1 MSRIEELASKLL
13 LPRVR
18 ASYLELSKHAAE
30 KNYSYVEYLE
40 ALFEEEMAGRNES
53 RLKRMIK
60 EARFPYIKTIDE
72 FDFAFNSSLKRQ
84 VITNYTSC
92 EFIERGDNFVLCGA
106 AGLGK
111 THLSIAIGIKAIE
124 KGYSVYFVTATEM
137 INTLNSAYKYERLDD
152 ALKPYLKCDLLICDE
167 LGYLPYV
174 KNVANLL
181 FLVISGRYEKKS
193 TIITTNKEISSWGEV
208 LYDNSLA
215 TSILDRLLHH
225 GEVYYLKG
233 ESYRLKDKKRFQ
245 IKTTEKQNG
254 EKENIDK
261 TSETTI

>member
-1 MSRIEELASKLL
+1 
-13 LPRVR
+13 
-18 ASYLELSKHAAE
+18 
-30 KNYSYVEYLE
+30 
-40 ALFEEEMAGRNES
+40 
-53 RLKRMIK
+53 
-60 EARFPYIKTIDE
+60 
-72 FDFAFNSSLKRQ
+72 
-84 VITNYTSC
+84 
-92 EFIERGDNFVLCGA
+92 
-106 AGLGK
+106 
-111 THLSIAIGIKAIE
+111 
-124 KGYSVYFVTATEM
+124 
-137 INTLNSAYKYERLDD
+137 
-152 ALKPYLKCDLLICDE
+152 
-167 LGYLPYV
+167 LPYV

-233 ESYRLKDKKRFQ
+233 ESYRLKDKKRFH